1 MLPAASDDWN
11 AERRSAVL
19 IHELG
24 HVRRHDLV
32 GHTLGRIA
40 CALYWFHPLVWTA
53 ARHLRAESERA
64 CDDLALEFGTRPSEY
79 AEHLL
84 DIVTCVRDHRTPAI
98 ALAMAHRK
106 EFEGRMLAILNP
118 ELQRK
123 GMGRMQTVAMVGS
136 LGLLAVVVGAAA
148 PSSAPRQAEPTPVV
162 AAPAGAPGD
171 APRADRPASI
181 GLVGMD
187 GDVAGSSKAAA
198 HEQKR
203 EATNE
208 RKDVQQATSAQVQ
221 KVELK
226 AEARSETKNEAKH
239 EIEHQNVQAVTAAAL
254 ATIAKAGVTANQTP
268 DERAAVLAKTLRTD
282 SSAAIRR
289 IAAWGLQNYAETEVA
304 SSALV
309 YALGSDSDAEV
320 REMSAWALADAKAST
335 TVISALSK
343 AAETDKDPKVRE
355 KAVWALGNIGDE
367 AAVPALVTALA
378 SPDANVRSTAAWA
391 IGNCGPK
398 QAPPA
403 LIKLLSDSDPNVR
416 KTAAWALYNIE
427 DPAALPALEAAF
439 NKETDQEI
447 RRDLIRAIGASANDD
462 AAVSVLQRLVTS
474 PDPEIRKAAVTALA
488 GGHGGG
494 GPWPQPRPEPRPYP

>member
-1 MLPAASDDWN
+1 M
-11 AERRSAVL
+11 
-19 IHELG
+19 
-24 HVRRHDLV
+24 
-32 GHTLGRIA
+32 
-40 CALYWFHPLVWTA
+40 
-53 ARHLRAESERA
+53 
-64 CDDLALEFGTRPSEY
+64 
-79 AEHLL
+79 
-84 DIVTCVRDHRTPAI
+84 TCVRDHRTPAI

-181 GLVGMD
+181 GLVGME

-198 HEQKR
+198 HEQKH
-203 EATNE
+203 ESTNE

-367 AAVPALVTALA
+367 AAVPALVNSAREPGRKRALDGRVGHRQLWPEA
-378 SPDANVRSTAAWA
+378 GAARPD
-391 IGNCGPK
+391 
-398 QAPPA
+398 QAPVGQRSERA
-403 LIKLLSDSDPNVR
+403 
-416 KTAAWALYNIE
+416 E
-427 DPAALPALEAAF
+427 D
-439 NKETDQEI
+439 
-447 RRDLIRAIGASANDD
+447 RRLGVVQHRGSSGVAGARGGVQQGDRPGNPP
-462 AAVSVLQRLVTS
+462 R
-474 PDPEIRKAAVTALA
+474 PDPCHRRLRER
-488 GGHGGG
+488 
-494 GPWPQPRPEPRPYP
+494 